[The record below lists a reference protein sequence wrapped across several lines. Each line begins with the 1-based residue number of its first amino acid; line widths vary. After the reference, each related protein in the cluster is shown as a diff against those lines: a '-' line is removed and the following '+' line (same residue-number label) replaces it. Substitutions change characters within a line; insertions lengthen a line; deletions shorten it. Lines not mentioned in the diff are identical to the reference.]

1 MMRCV
6 RLGLAA
12 AMALT
17 ALIAAT
23 TAFAAPKDASST
35 DTPPL
40 VAAAHAPCTV
50 TASRFIGE
58 GALADKTQVKSYEV
72 ACQEGL
78 GYVIIAKLKPAGTP
92 IFFDCLTAS
101 RPGPDG
107 KPSPTACKLPA
118 NANPSAGLQPLVDKT
133 GHSCPVD
140 KARAI
145 GSSPEKNY
153 YELACKDGQG
163 VVLITPVTV
172 GGPAPT
178 AENCLA
184 LGDGGG
190 DLKCTLTTHEQQLA
204 VVDQLAAA
212 SGRACT
218 AKGRR
223 FVGTMTSGDTYY
235 EVACADGKG
244 YMLAADSSGK
254 LNQTVDCIN
263 ATGIGGGCTLTD
275 IRQAQTEESALY
287 SRLAK
292 KAGFDCQ
299 VSKYG
304 VFPAKDASTEVVE
317 LQCANRPDGGVG
329 IFPASGAPLVYDCLR
344 AQNQGY
350 RCSMSNEEA
359 LYPKLSAQ
367 LRAKNKPSC
376 VVSGARPFGRTSTTD
391 LIEVACADGGP
402 GWVLEYPTAS
412 TEPSTLLNCAQAAAG
427 GGGGCQLPTNRK
439 S

>member
-1 MMRCV
+1 MMRCL
-6 RLGLAA
+6 RLGLAV
-12 AMALT
+12 AMALS
-17 ALIAAT
+17 ALAAAT
-23 TAFAAPKDASST
+23 TAFAAKDTSDAET
-35 DTPPL
+35 AAL
-40 VAAAHAPCTV
+40 VATAHAPCTV
-50 TASRFIGE
+50 TASRLIGE
-58 GALADKTQVKSYEV
+58 GTMADKTQVKSYEV

-78 GYVIIAKLKPAGTP
+78 GYIINAKLKPAGTP
-92 IFFDCLTAS
+92 IFFDCLLAD

-107 KPSPTACKLPA
+107 KPPSTACKLPA
-118 NANPSAGLQPLVDKT
+118 NANPTAALQPLIDKT
-133 GHSCPVD
+133 GRHCPID

-145 GSSPEKNY
+145 GSSPDQNY
-153 YELACKDGQG
+153 YELACKDGEG
-163 VVLITPVTV
+163 MVLVTPVRA
-172 GGPAPT
+172 GGEAPT
-178 AENCLA
+178 ADSCLSVA
-184 LGDGGG
+184 DGGA
-190 DLKCTLTTHEQQLA
+190 LKCTLTTTEQQLA

-212 SGRACT
+212 SGKACT
-218 AKGRR
+218 IKNRR
-223 FVGTMTSGDTYY
+223 FVGAMTSGEIYY

-244 YMLAADSSGK
+244 YMLAADASGK
-254 LNQTVDCIN
+254 LSQTVNCTD

-304 VFPAKDASTEVVE
+304 VFPAKSASAEVVE

-329 IFPASGAPLVYDCLR
+329 IFPSSGPPLVYDCLR
-344 AQNQGY
+344 SLNQGY
-350 RCSMSNEEA
+350 RCSMSAESA

-412 TEPSTLLNCAQAAAG
+412 TEPTALLNCAQAAAAG
-427 GGGGCQLPTNRK
+427 GNGCELPTNRK